1 MLNAVDL
8 EERFKKTLPMLT
20 RQIEGLKLLQKTR
33 KPKPDD
39 EKRVGLS
46 VLTVYASSPSS
57 PLFFFLHWCQ
67 WCKCFVLQV
76 LVIRKGSGVLP
87 GRQFSLE
94 EEGEDENGDEMAV
107 LERKVNEA
115 AMPESALR
123 VCLKELKRYVLP
135 ERFCFSFMPL
145 CFQNYIQIH
154 T

>member
-8 EERFKKTLPMLT
+8 EARFKKTLPMLT

-46 VLTVYASSPSS
+46 GFSVHSHH
-57 PLFFFLHWCQ
+57 FFARRCQ
-67 WCKCFVLQV
+67 SCKCFVLQV
-76 LVIRKGSGVLP
+76 LVVRRGSVLP

-94 EEGEDENGDEMAV
+94 EEGEDEDGDDMAV

-115 AMPESALR
+115 AMPEPALR
-123 VCLKELKRYVLP
+123 VCLKELKRYV
-135 ERFCFSFMPL
+135 
-145 CFQNYIQIH
+145 
-154 T
+154 